1 MTAYLLANHLLN
13 FAAPALFL
21 AMGLAG
27 ICRLLPLGR
36 RAGVPSFRRQLLV
49 LLGVNLAISTAA
61 FGLLGQ
67 DGKLMGYAA
76 MTAVAALTQ
85 WWLLRG
91 WKA

>member
-21 AMGLAG
+21 ALGLALA
-27 ICRLLPLGR
+27 CRLLPMGR
-36 RAGVPSFRRQLLV
+36 RAGAPTLRRQLLV
-49 LLGVNLAISTAA
+49 LLGVNLAVSVAG

-67 DGKLMGYAA
+67 DGRLMGYAA
-76 MTAVAALTQ
+76 MTAAAALTQ

>member
-13 FAAPALFL
+13 FAAPSLFL
-21 AMGLAG
+21 ALGLTTA
-27 ICRLLPLGR
+27 CRLLPMGR
-36 RAGVPSFRRQLLV
+36 RAGVRAWRRQLLV
-49 LLGVNLAISTAA
+49 LLGVNLSVSMVS
-61 FGLLGQ
+61 FVWMGQ

-76 MTAVAALTQ
+76 MTVAAGLTQ

>member
-21 AMGLAG
+21 ALGLALA
-27 ICRLLPLGR
+27 CRLLPMGR
-36 RAGVPSFRRQLLV
+36 RAGAPALRRQVLV
-49 LLGVNLAISTAA
+49 LLGANLGVSTAA
-61 FGLLGQ
+61 FVVLGQ

-76 MTAVAALTQ
+76 MTAAAAITQ
-85 WWLLRG
+85 WWLLRS

>member
-1 MTAYLLANHLLN
+1 MTAYLLAYHFLN

-21 AMGLAG
+21 ALGLALAS
-27 ICRLLPLGR
+27 RLLPMGR
-36 RAGVPSFRRQLLV
+36 RSGVPALRRQFFV
-49 LLGVNLAISTAA
+49 LLGVNLAVNTAA
-61 FGLLGQ
+61 LLLLGQ

-76 MTAVAALTQ
+76 MTALAALTQ

>member
-21 AMGLAG
+21 ALGLVLA
-27 ICRLLPLGR
+27 CRLMPMGR
-36 RAGVPSFRRQLLV
+36 RAGAPALQRQLLT
-49 LLGVNLAISTAA
+49 LLGVNLAVSTAA
-61 FGLLGQ
+61 FVLLGQ

-76 MTAVAALTQ
+76 MTVIAALTQ

>member
-13 FAAPALFL
+13 FTAPSLFL
-21 AMGLAG
+21 ALGLALA
-27 ICRLLPLGR
+27 CRLLPMGR
-36 RAGVPSFRRQLLV
+36 RGGAPTFRRQLLV
-49 LLGVNLAISTAA
+49 LLVVNLAVSTAA
-61 FGLLGQ
+61 FILLGQ

-76 MTAVAALTQ
+76 MTAAAALTQ

>member
-13 FAAPALFL
+13 FVAPGLFL
-21 AMGLAG
+21 ALGLALA
-27 ICRLLPLGR
+27 CRLLPIGR
-36 RAGVPSFRRQLLV
+36 RAGAPALLHQVRV
-49 LLGVNLAISTAA
+49 LLAVNVAVSAAA

-76 MTAVAALTQ
+76 MTAAAALAQ

-91 WKA
+91 WKV

>member
-21 AMGLAG
+21 ALGLVLA
-27 ICRLLPLGR
+27 CRLLPMGR
-36 RAGVPSFRRQLLV
+36 SASAPSLRRQLLV
-49 LLGVNLAISTAA
+49 LLGLNLAVSTTA
-61 FGLLGQ
+61 FVLLGQ
-67 DGKLMGYAA
+67 DGKLMGFAA
-76 MTAVAALTQ
+76 MTVAAAFTQ

>member
-1 MTAYLLANHLLN
+1 MTAYLLTNYLLN

-21 AMGLAG
+21 ALGMASA
-27 ICRLLPLGR
+27 CRMLPMGR
-36 RAGVPSFRRQLLV
+36 RPGAPAFRRHSMM
-49 LLGVNLAISTAA
+49 LLGVNLTVSTAA
-61 FGLLGQ
+61 FVLLGQ

-76 MTAVAALTQ
+76 MTAAAALAQ

>member
-21 AMGLAG
+21 ALGLALA
-27 ICRLLPLGR
+27 CRLLPMGR
-36 RAGVPSFRRQLLV
+36 RAGAPALRRQLVV
-49 LLGVNLAISTAA
+49 LLAVNLAVSVVA

-76 MTAVAALTQ
+76 MTAAAALAQ